1 MMDTTVAL
9 YREEDTFRVFVLGS
23 TVSSFQN
30 YPAKSS
36 DARLE
41 GGCFFFCV
49 SASAQRGKLPWV
61 SWLHIRRMN
70 ELNWKT
76 NSLQRRNV
84 FLLLLILGQI
94 HFYSHIYRVKDLRSL
109 MSLNLNVELMVFGS
123 GEHLYL

>member
-1 MMDTTVAL
+1 MTVAL
-9 YREEDTFRVFVLGS
+9 YRVEDTFRVFVLGS

-41 GGCFFFCV
+41 GGCFFLCV

-61 SWLHIRRMN
+61 SWLHIGRMN